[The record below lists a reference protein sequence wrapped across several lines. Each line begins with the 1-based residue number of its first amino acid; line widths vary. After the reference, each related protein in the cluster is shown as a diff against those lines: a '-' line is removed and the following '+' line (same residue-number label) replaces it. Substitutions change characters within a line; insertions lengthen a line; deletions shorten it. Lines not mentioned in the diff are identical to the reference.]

1 MELYTQQAAAA
12 SSGSKRLNDDYSHL
26 DNLSNGGKRIKIENI
41 NNKDVSK
48 VVHIRSLPMDA
59 TENEVIQLGL
69 GFGKVTNLLM
79 LKGKNQAFLEMESEE
94 VIRNFLLYK
103 LNYRLGRG
111 ASYFRFSRFS

>member
-1 MELYTQQAAAA
+1 MELYTTQGVAAA
-12 SSGSKRLNDDYSHL
+12 SSGYKRLNDDNSHL
-26 DNLSNGGKRIKIENI
+26 DQMSNGGKRIKIENI

-79 LKGKNQAFLEMESEE
+79 LKGKNQAFLEMECEE
-94 VIRNFLLYK
+94 VCFISNLVEILTMFF
-103 LNYRLGRG
+103 
-111 ASYFRFSRFS
+111 FRRPI